1 MNSPKCGDRDYIN
14 FMIAA
19 QREPSVAPKPLAVS
33 PHTRQGGISRCVHSS
48 APRQPPDTE
57 ALRRETQEMVDLD
70 GGLLALD
77 DSTLHKP
84 YAKRI
89 ELVTRH

>member
-1 MNSPKCGDRDYIN
+1 MNSPKCDDRDYIN

-19 QREPSVAPKPLAVS
+19 QRAFSCTEAGRCQPTQDKAASHDAFTHLL
-33 PHTRQGGISRCVHSS
+33 TRQ
-48 APRQPPDTE
+48 PLDTE

-77 DSTLHKP
+77 DSTLDKP

-89 ELVTRH
+89 EPVTRH